1 MLRDGSGAYPVIKF
15 NIIYIMRTYIQVCGL
30 CRPGHDSWGFTCG
43 QPGQRQLLVPLNQF
57 IFQPAISRW
66 ILPAAFC
73 CLVFDCP
80 VLLRTS

>member
-1 MLRDGSGAYPVIKF
+1 AGMW
-15 NIIYIMRTYIQVCGL
+15 IMPS
-30 CRPGHDSWGFTCG
+30 RPDSWGFTCG

-57 IFQPAISRW
+57 VFQPAISRW